1 MKFHSNRNLN
11 HKVTGMYSRIAAG
24 ILCAFLLSV
33 YAYGQQIP
41 DPMVPYRLVNDYT
54 GLLSEQQQI
63 TLNNKLLEFND
74 QTSTQI
80 YVVTQNDLQGYEVG
94 EFGQLLAEKWGIGQ
108 KGKDNGILV
117 LISPKNHK
125 ITIQTGYGLEGAV
138 PDALAKRLIENVI
151 SPSFRAGDYF
161 SGLDSATTVL
171 MSLTRGEFTA
181 DDYLSKNEKGTPVA
195 FIILIIIL
203 FLVFSGISRTRRRFY
218 SPTRSIPWWMLG
230 TGTSTQSGW
239 GNFSSGRGSFGGGFG
254 GFGGGGG
261 GSFGGGGASGGW

>member
-1 MKFHSNRNLN
+1 MGMRNRF
-11 HKVTGMYSRIAAG
+11 AAG
-24 ILCAFLLSV
+24 ILGAFLLSGI
-33 YAYGQQIP
+33 AIGQQIP

-63 TLNNKLLEFND
+63 TLNNKLLEFNN

-80 YVVTQNDLQGYEVG
+80 YLVTQNDLQGYEVG

-117 LISPKNHK
+117 LISPENHK

-151 SPSFRAGDYF
+151 SPAFRSEDYF

-181 DDYLSKNEKGTPVA
+181 DDYLRQKDEGIPVA
-195 FIILIIIL
+195 LIILIIIL

-230 TGTSTQSGW
+230 TGTSSQSGW

-254 GFGGGGG
+254 GGGGSFGGGGG